1 MSVAPVILSVVSVAL
16 SPAGDILSGFCR
28 LCCKYSPFIS
38 GRRPGGY
45 SSVAAAL
52 TASSLAVVCYD
63 STAIWLQNDGEQPM
77 ILDSVWQ

>member
-1 MSVAPVILSVVSVAL
+1 MSVAPVILSLVSVAL
-16 SPAGDILSGFCR
+16 SPAGDIVSGFCR

-45 SSVAAAL
+45 ASVAAAI
-52 TASSLAVVCYD
+52 TASSLAVVCYH
-63 STAIWLQNDGEQPM
+63 STAVYEM